1 VTTGRSFR
9 KNRLVAERRLLAED
23 GELFIA
29 KAQSGEVA
37 KRFSR

>member
-1 VTTGRSFR
+1 MTTGRSFR
-9 KNRLVAERRLLAED
+9 KNRLVAERLLPEDAEQ
-23 GELFIA
+23 FIA